1 MTGNVKRECC
11 PVCEGSV
18 TTVDGQLME
27 HNWGVGVGD
36 RNYPVSCLA
45 SGLYRGEAQNLE
57 DRLRRAAHP

>member
-1 MTGNVKRECC
+1 MTVRPERC
-11 PVCEGSV
+11 PVCEG
-18 TTVDGQLME
+18 TVYVADGLITE

-57 DRLRRAAHP
+57 DRLRKAAHP